1 MQENLPEVILGRS
14 GIGMEHEDLAEEVR
28 CVVGPGLLQIDKT
41 EVELGIGIGGNES
54 KFGIEFIGRFGPVLP
69 KNIGLAGKVMS
80 PGERSVG
87 LPGAMQRGNGMRV
100 GAEIDPQLAT
110 EARRL

>member
-54 KFGIEFIGRFGPVLP
+54 KLGVEFIGRFGPVLP
-69 KNIGLAGKVMS
+69 KNIGLDGK
-80 PGERSVG
+80 RASVG
-87 LPGAMQRGNGMRV
+87 LTGVRLERKEIGGIAQAV
-100 GAEIDPQLAT
+100 GDSARLKMT
-110 EARRL
+110 ERRNS